1 MTTDAVNLSYPLA
14 FAAGLASFL
23 SPCVFPLLP
32 VYLGYLGAQVGVDER
47 RSAAATTPTLESRST
62 LPVANSLSFVVG
74 FSLVFVL
81 FFYVLSALDVSL
93 LQNNHRLV
101 DIIAGVIVIVFALQV
116 LGVLQL
122 GLLMRDY
129 RVGVTPGRAGL
140 LPSFILG
147 LTFAAG
153 WTPCVG
159 PQLTAILSVA
169 SLHEFAGLPAMLLY
183 CTGLGLPFVVAAA
196 FAGHFEPLIRRI
208 NRRVHVIN
216 LVGGALLLIVGLLL
230 VSGNLVWLTHLGTSS
245 PVDL

>member
-1 MTTDAVNLSYPLA
+1 MTADVVNLSYPLS

-32 VYLGYLGAQVGVDER
+32 VYLGYLGAQVGVDPNT
-47 RSAAATTPTLESRST
+47 SAPAKTPILESRPT
-62 LPVANSLSFVVG
+62 LPVANSVSFVVG
-74 FSLVFVL
+74 FSGVFVL
-81 FFYVLSALDVSL
+81 VFYVLSALDVSL
-93 LQNNHRLV
+93 LQNNRRLV
-101 DIIAGVIVIVFALQV
+101 DIVAGVIVIALALQV
-116 LGVLQL
+116 LGVLRL
-122 GLLMRDY
+122 SLLMRDS
-129 RVGVTPGRAGL
+129 RVGIAPGRAGL

-183 CTGLGLPFVVAAA
+183 CAGLGLPFVAAAA
-196 FAGHFEPLIRRI
+196 FTGHFEALIRRI
-208 NRRVHVIN
+208 NRHLHVIN
-216 LVGGALLLIVGLLL
+216 LAGGALLLVFGLLL
-230 VSGNLVWLTHLGTSS
+230 ASGNLVWLTHFGTSS

>member
-1 MTTDAVNLSYPLA
+1 MTANAVDLSYPLA

-47 RSAAATTPTLESRST
+47 RSAAATPVVGSRPT

-74 FSLVFVL
+74 FSLIFVL
-81 FFYVLSALDVSL
+81 FFYALSARDVSL
-93 LQNNHRLV
+93 LENNHRLV

-122 GLLMRDY
+122 GFLMRDY
-129 RVGVTPGRAGL
+129 RVGVAPGRACL